1 MQPVVGTLIS
11 LAMIQD
17 NADHSVKGCVDTH
30 IRLSAGVTFEW
41 PWKVIGIFEK
51 SLDLEHFMDNAIQ
64 FVLVF
69 SKGFTS
75 VS

>member
-30 IRLSAGVTFEW
+30 IRLSAGVTFE
-41 PWKVIGIFEK
+41 
-51 SLDLEHFMDNAIQ
+51 
-64 FVLVF
+64 
-69 SKGFTS
+69 
-75 VS
+75 